1 MTMLKRMASK
11 SVTLELALKWMLQ
24 VTVAVQYLHE
34 RNHIHRD
41 IKPENIFIDEN
52 DDAKLGDLGTISK
65 NLVTKTGLGS

>member
-1 MTMLKRMASK
+1 
-11 SVTLELALKWMLQ
+11 MLQ